1 MKDIKKEFNKLSK
14 QGKINAYYYLII
26 FFLSLILV
34 SIGLSL
40 ISLTHTIKTQ
50 EKEIEKLQVKTIIIE
65 QRQENIFNDSWGK
78 K

>member
-14 QGKINAYYYLII
+14 QGKINAYYYMIL

-34 SIGLSL
+34 SMGLSL

-50 EKEIEKLQVKTIIIE
+50 EKEIKELQVKTIIIE
-65 QRQENIFNDSWGK
+65 QKELFNNYGG
-78 K
+78 